1 MLGQLSRQEQP
12 DSSLD
17 LPGGD
22 GCPLVVVG
30 QPAGFSS
37 NPSEQVIDKRVHDA
51 HGFGG
56 DTGVRMDLLQ
66 HLVDVCGIGLRTTL
80 PLLARHSSSSTL
92 PGRIINLR
100 NGFLTKSLGIRLGW
114 HVDGYNDEQQL
125 MQ

>member
-17 LPGGD
+17 FPGGD
-22 GCPLVVVG
+22 GFPLVVVG

-100 NGFLTKSLGIRLGW
+100 NGFLTKSLRIRLGW